1 LHWAGYNL
9 GNREQALAEARRIW
23 SLGASQP
30 PACEPLFSLLA
41 VSSQLTPDLIW
52 QRFELA
58 LTEDRVPLAD
68 YLRRLLD
75 GNERKLADVWI
86 KMHRQPKLIR
96 ENPLLDENDP
106 RLGRLFVHAVER
118 LARTDLDLAV
128 RIWDAKKQHPLLD
141 SRTVQRIERKLALA
155 LAYNRKPDAYR
166 RLTQLPDSDK
176 EVREWKVRAALLE
189 QDWRHVDEALAGLTP
204 EELKEARWQYWQA
217 RSLAAG
223 GNQADAENLYLKLA
237 EDRSFYGFLAADAA
251 AKPYRLSDKPVD
263 PAANDIDALAA
274 ETGFQAAFELR
285 YLNRPLEAE
294 RQWWHAVKKL
304 SKERLA
310 AAAKLAQSRHWDPI
324 AIKTLAKAGYW
335 DDLVLRFPLGY
346 MPQVQNNADRY
357 RLGPAMV
364 LGLMRQES
372 MLDSNALSS
381 AGARGLMQ
389 LMPKT
394 GRQIAREL
402 KEPWSSETSL
412 FDPDV
417 NISYGTYYYKS
428 LLNRYNGHAALA
440 TAAYNAGPAR
450 VAKWLPQGEAMAAD
464 IWIETIPYKETR
476 KYVISVLSYIIIYQH
491 RIREGALKMKDFM
504 TDIPPA

>member
-1 LHWAGYNL
+1 
-9 GNREQALAEARRIW
+9 
-23 SLGASQP
+23 
-30 PACEPLFSLLA
+30 
-41 VSSQLTPDLIW
+41 
-52 QRFELA
+52 
-58 LTEDRVPLAD
+58 
-68 YLRRLLD
+68 
-75 GNERKLADVWI
+75 
-86 KMHRQPKLIR
+86 
-96 ENPLLDENDP
+96 
-106 RLGRLFVHAVER
+106 
-118 LARTDLDLAV
+118 
-128 RIWDAKKQHPLLD
+128 
-141 SRTVQRIERKLALA
+141 
-155 LAYNRKPDAYR
+155 
-166 RLTQLPDSDK
+166 
-176 EVREWKVRAALLE
+176 
-189 QDWRHVDEALAGLTP
+189 
-204 EELKEARWQYWQA
+204 
-217 RSLAAG
+217 
-223 GNQADAENLYLKLA
+223 
-237 EDRSFYGFLAADAA
+237 
-251 AKPYRLSDKPVD
+251 
-263 PAANDIDALAA
+263 
-274 ETGFQAAFELR
+274 
-285 YLNRPLEAE
+285 
-294 RQWWHAVKKL
+294 
-304 SKERLA
+304 
-310 AAAKLAQSRHWDPI
+310 
-324 AIKTLAKAGYW
+324 LAKAGYW